1 MFVQQTLTRSER
13 PHERSNERHMRT
25 SIKEKVLKTAFIDTL
40 LILVAFLIL
49 GMGFGVLMSDAG
61 YSPFFV
67 FLMSAF
73 IYAGSMQFVAVSLIA
88 AGTAETQKSTRCSR
102 EHRVASGANFPVCY
116 RSCRSQQLRHFFIR
130 RNHPF
135 PANLPVA
142 RRSRPPRHQKAGKS

>member
-1 MFVQQTLTRSER
+1 
-13 PHERSNERHMRT
+13 MRT

-40 LILVAFLIL
+40 PILAAFLIL

-102 EHRVASGANFPVCY
+102 EHRVTSGANFPVCY
-116 RSCRSQQLRHFFIR
+116 LK
-130 RNHPF
+130 
-135 PANLPVA
+135 LPLSAVTA
-142 RRSRPPRHQKAGKS
+142 LFYPPKSPVSGQPSGCPS